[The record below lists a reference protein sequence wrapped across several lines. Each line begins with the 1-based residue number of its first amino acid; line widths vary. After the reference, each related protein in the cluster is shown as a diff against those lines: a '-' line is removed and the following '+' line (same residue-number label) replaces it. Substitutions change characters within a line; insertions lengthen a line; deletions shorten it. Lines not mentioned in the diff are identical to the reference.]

1 MVALWSRRC
10 QVRTLN
16 KRTVDCPIIGK
27 CTEKAVK
34 EKDVKEKDVKEK
46 DVKEKDVKEKTVKE
60 KTVKEKTV
68 RGVRDL
74 SRKFLVLFLFLGTS
88 DH

>member
-1 MVALWSRRC
+1 MAALWSRRC

-27 CTEKAVK
+27 CTEKALK
-34 EKDVKEKDVKEK
+34 EKA
-46 DVKEKDVKEKTVKE
+46 VKEKTVKE
-60 KTVKEKTV
+60 KDMKGV
-68 RGVRDL
+68 RGL

-88 DH
+88 EH

>member
-1 MVALWSRRC
+1 MAALWSRRC

-34 EKDVKEKDVKEK
+34 EKAVKEKAVKEKDVKEK
-46 DVKEKDVKEKTVKE
+46 DVKEKAVKEIDVK
-60 KTVKEKTV
+60 
-68 RGVRDL
+68 
-74 SRKFLVLFLFLGTS
+74 
-88 DH
+88 

>member
-1 MVALWSRRC
+1 MAALWSRRC

-34 EKDVKEKDVKEK
+34 EKAVKEKDMK
-46 DVKEKDVKEKTVKE
+46 
-60 KTVKEKTV
+60 
-68 RGVRDL
+68 GVRDL
-74 SRKFLVLFLFLGTS
+74 SRKFFVLFLFLGTS
-88 DH
+88 EH